1 MKNQLLYLNIVAL
14 ISVVFLIS
22 CSKGGGG
29 SDQSSASQVVFESPH
44 CNDYRSFADAITL
57 SGTAHFQYRPINT
70 VTTGQGTIRGLSG
83 DPVIDTISDAEMM
96 ILNSAGEIIQC
107 GTTNDDGSFQ
117 VSVPRGS
124 GDITVK
130 ILSRAFNSKIKASVL
145 EDQTSN
151 SPYSL
156 QKTIT
161 VGNDPINLGDFLALA
176 RMSQSSKMEGAA
188 FNIFKSIFKAND
200 YIRTQTANTAWVAE
214 KVTIYWKAG
223 FNPYSYFGY
232 PDSLLSFYKPGERKL
247 YILGGYNGN
256 VSSADT
262 DHFDPAVI
270 LHEYGHFLEDI
281 YGKTDS
287 PGGYHNGDAVID
299 PRLAWSEGFANFFQG
314 AVLNKSYYLDT
325 AGFCND
331 SLESG
336 SCSQNVYITLNDD
349 AAVASFDRMPA
360 GTTDGEGNFRE
371 ISISRTLYKIIS
383 PVSASHPLGAGIPF
397 KEIWNIFSDGT
408 AGYHAAAQAFRSSVL
423 LNKNI
428 DQVISSAYSSK
439 VTYWNNIIT
448 NEKQSKTNKHYSNT
462 FNEQALSSCAQT
474 ILAPV
479 QDKTVCAGSY
489 CPYYK
494 RSNQFK
500 SNDFYRVDVTQADID
515 SSAVISMSY
524 TQTNGSYPVD
534 LDLYL
539 YKQDYSYFEE
549 YQEKESGEQSQS
561 IVKRGARIYGALEN
575 GYESI
580 SLSGLTPGVYMLV
593 VKASTYN
600 KTSTGVG
607 VSGQYV
613 IQKTVNS
620 TQRDLC
626 PIN

>member
-1 MKNQLLYLNIVAL
+1 MAL
-14 ISVVFLIS
+14 IPVVFLIS

-29 SDQSSASQVVFESPH
+29 NEQSSASQVVFESPH
-44 CNDYRSFADAITL
+44 CNDYRSFADAVTL

-83 DPVIDTISDAEMM
+83 DPLTDNISYAEMM
-96 ILNSAGEIIQC
+96 VLNSAGEIIQC
-107 GTTNDDGSFQ
+107 GTTNDDGTFQ
-117 VSVPRGS
+117 ISVPRGS

-145 EDQTSN
+145 EDQTN
-151 SPYSL
+151 NTPYSL
-156 QKTIT
+156 QKSIS
-161 VGNDPINLGDFLALA
+161 VGNDPINMGDFLALA
-176 RMSQSSKMEGAA
+176 RMSQSAKMEGAA
-188 FNIFKSIFKAND
+188 FNIFKSIYKAND
-200 YIRTQTANTAWVAE
+200 YIRTQTSNTAWVAE
-214 KVTIYWKAG
+214 KVTIFWKAG

-232 PDSLLSFYKPGERKL
+232 PDSLLSFYKPGDRKL
-247 YILGGYNGN
+247 YILGGSNGN
-256 VSSADT
+256 VNSADT

-270 LHEYGHFLEDI
+270 LHEYGHFLEDV

-314 AVLNKSYYLDT
+314 AVLNKGYYLDT

-349 AAVASFDRMPA
+349 AAVASFDRMPS

-383 PVSASHPLGAGIPF
+383 PASSSHPLGAGIPF

-408 AGYHAAAQAFRSSVL
+408 TGYHAAAQAFRSSVL

-428 DQVISSAYSSK
+428 DQVISSTYSSK

-500 SNDFYRVDVTQADID
+500 SNDFYRIDVTQADID
-515 SSAVISMSY
+515 SNAVVSMSY
-524 TQTNGSYPVD
+524 SQTNGSSPVD

-580 SLSGLTPGVYMLV
+580 SLNGLTPGVYMLV